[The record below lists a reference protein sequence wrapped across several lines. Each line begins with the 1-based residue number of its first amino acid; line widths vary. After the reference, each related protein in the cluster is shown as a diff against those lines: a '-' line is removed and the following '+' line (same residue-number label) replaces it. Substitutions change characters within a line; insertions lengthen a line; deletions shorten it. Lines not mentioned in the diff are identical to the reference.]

1 MNGDSAA
8 PVIGAARAF
17 GAGGFDLDRA
27 VDAAGPAGAGGRRRT
42 RAGLVPATARAG
54 RLPAPGLR
62 AEHDTRSGGGRSR
75 TAPPP
80 PWSTPSTT
88 SRSRAS
94 PRRRGAPA
102 LAREFRQRSGSW
114 RSLLDPDRGL
124 LLPRDA
130 DGAFPGPDYDPA
142 SCCNGFQEGNALQYT
157 WMVPQDMAGLLAS
170 LGSPTEVGR
179 RLDDFHAQLN
189 AGAGRP
195 HAWLGNQVSFAT
207 PWADLW
213 LGRPAR
219 ARTRSPGPV
228 ASSGRW
234 ARTAWSATR
243 TSARSRRGTSWPP
256 SASTR

>member
-1 MNGDSAA
+1 MPNTTPEPGW
-8 PVIGAARAF
+8 PQPHGASTT
-17 GAGGFDLDRA
+17 LEYA
-27 VDAAGPAGAGGRRRT
+27 VDDFAISRLAQAAGRT
-42 RAGLVPATARAG
+42 
-54 RLPAPGLR
+54 
-62 AEHDTRSGGGRSR
+62 
-75 TAPPP
+75 
-80 PWSTPSTT
+80 
-88 SRSRAS
+88 
-94 PRRRGAPA
+94 A

-114 RSLLDPDRGL
+114 RSLLDPYRGL

-130 DGAFPGPDYDPA
+130 DGALPGPDYDPA

-157 WMVPQDMAGLLAS
+157 WRVPQDMAGLLAS
-170 LGSPTEVGR
+170 LGPPTEVGR

-195 HAWLGNQVSFAT
+195 TPGSAT
-207 PWADLW
+207 RSRSRRRGPTCGWA
-213 LGRPAR
+213 GPPAP
-219 ARTRSPGPV
+219 ATRSPGPV